1 MYNVTSIEEL
11 CCKLHFLFP
20 FCSFHLWV
28 QNLKKKNSFY
38 LLSFA
43 FHTKGSKQK
52 EADEERRNNIT
63 VK

>member
-1 MYNVTSIEEL
+1 MLQIAFSFS
-11 CCKLHFLFP
+11 FLFLP
-20 FCSFHLWV
+20 LMGSEFE
-28 QNLKKKNSFY
+28 KKKNSFY